1 MSLTTPKI
9 LFYVQ
14 HLLGIGHVKRASLLV
29 DAWVKS
35 GFEVLVVSGGEAVVG
50 FDFPGAKQAQ
60 LPAIKAAD
68 ASFSGLVDEHDNT
81 LTEAFKVD
89 RKQRLLEAYE
99 YFQPDILVLE
109 NYPFGRRQLRW
120 ELDPLLQLSHSQPSR
135 PMIVAS
141 VRDILQARKESRR
154 QETLEKLANYFDC
167 VMVHGDPDFIP
178 LSSSFPEASSIRSQ
192 ICYSGYVCQSV
203 EILGTGAS
211 VPQGHDEVIVS
222 AGGGAVGYQLMVA
235 ALEAR
240 ANSIAAD
247 ATWRFLV
254 GPNLPKAQLQ
264 QLQKQVGSG
273 VIIESVR
280 PDFPQLLENCRL
292 SISQAGYNTV
302 MDILVA
308 GCASVLVPFV
318 GSGETEQMTRTRRL
332 HQMGLCTMLEEGGL
346 SGKSMATAIESALK
360 RGDGER
366 DREGQPAIDLN
377 GAEQSAQQLL
387 EQWHKFNISQK
398 T

>member
-29 DAWVKS
+29 DAWVKF
-35 GFEVLVVSGGEAVVG
+35 GFEVIVVSGGEAVVG
-50 FDFPGAKQAQ
+50 FDFPGAKQVQ

-68 ASFSGLVDEHDNT
+68 ASFSGLVDKHDEP

-89 RKQRLLEAYE
+89 RKQRLLEAYNH
-99 YFQPDILVLE
+99 FQPDILVLE

-120 ELDPLLQLSHSQPSR
+120 ELDPLLQLSHSQHCR

-192 ICYSGYVCQSV
+192 ICYSGYVCQSIETRGTEGTV
-203 EILGTGAS
+203 PLGN
-211 VPQGHDEVIVS
+211 DEVIVS

-240 ANSIAAD
+240 TNSIAAD

-318 GSGETEQMTRTRRL
+318 CSGETEQMTRTRRL
-332 HQMGLCTMLEEGGL
+332 HQLGLCTMLEEREL

-360 RGDGER
+360 IGDGER
-366 DREGQPAIDLN
+366 YREGQPAIDLN